1 MTTAPLD
8 PVAVETLR
16 EAALRFGGEE
26 ERLRKSA
33 ALAQCRAG
41 GLADPAV
48 LLAYHDALLCLLAY
62 PETRA
67 LLDAARAELRRV
79 AAAAREV
86 VSTGSARARARL
98 ANTGLA
104 WTPVTINFGWD
115 IARWLVDR
123 FPRRADIDSFGEDG
137 IGLQAILANAL
148 SPMEFELAATE
159 ESSSE
164 FLDRAGSGHTGTK
177 LAWLVRAFERLPAT
191 DALRE
196 HLFDTLQAFIAI
208 EPGASM
214 LSRTF
219 VRGLPA
225 PIFFHRENLLRHVD
239 PRPVVDAP
247 LPSPRRLS
255 RRERSHVVD
264 AGRAM
269 LAALGRETDA
279 IALAYPEGVRW
290 FDLARGVAIALY
302 TMRPDRRSPLDSHVG
317 MMLFKNGIPIGYG
330 GGWPF
335 LGTCRIG
342 VNIFPA
348 FRGGESAFLFAQVL
362 RVYRQQF
369 AVGRFVA
376 EPSQFGGTNAEGLRS
391 GAFWFYYRLGFR
403 PVERKAAR
411 LAAEEWARIV
421 ADPKYRTPLAS
432 LRRFTGSDI
441 EWRLN
446 DVPDCEPA
454 VLSDAVTAWI
464 GQRFGGDRAAAVRAA
479 LRRVARA
486 LGTGDCDRWPDNERQ
501 ALVAW
506 APLVA
511 QIPELSRWPTA
522 DKRAL
527 VAVILAKGG
536 SEFRFHDRISRHRR
550 LRAALAAL
558 AGGGEAPDSPA
569 RAKTGERNVE

>member
-1 MTTAPLD
+1 VTAPPLD
-8 PVAVETLR
+8 PVAVDALR
-16 EAALRFGGEE
+16 RAALRFGGEHT
-26 ERLRKSA
+26 LRKSA
-33 ALAQCRAG
+33 ALARCAAG
-41 GLADPAV
+41 GLTDPAA
-48 LLAYHDALLCLLAY
+48 LLAYHDCLLCLLAY

-67 LLDAARAELRRV
+67 LVDTTRAELKRVATAARAID
-79 AAAAREV
+79 A
-86 VSTGSARARARL
+86 TGSARSRARL

-123 FPRRADIDSFGEDG
+123 FPRRADIDSFGDDG
-137 IGLQAILANAL
+137 IGLQAILASAL
-148 SPMEFELAATE
+148 PAMEFELAAAE

-164 FLDRAGSGHTGTK
+164 FLERASASRAGTQ
-177 LAWLVRAFERLPAT
+177 LAWLVRAFERLPAD

-208 EPGASM
+208 QPGASM

-225 PIFFHRENLLRHVD
+225 PIFFHRESLLRQVD
-239 PRPVVDAP
+239 PRPIVDSP
-247 LPSPRRLS
+247 LPPPRRLS
-255 RRERSHVVD
+255 PRERWHVVD

-279 IALAYPEGVRW
+279 IALSYADGVRW
-290 FDLARGVAIALY
+290 FDLARGVALALY
-302 TMRPDRRSPLDSHVG
+302 TMRPDRRSPIDSHVG
-317 MMLFKNGIPIGYG
+317 MMLFKNGIPMGYG

-342 VNIFPA
+342 VNIFPP
-348 FRGGESAFLFAQVL
+348 FRGGESAYLFTQVL

-369 AVGRFVA
+369 AVGRFIA

-403 PVERKAAR
+403 PVERKGAR
-411 LAAEEWARIV
+411 LAAEEWARIA
-421 ADPKYRTPLAS
+421 ADPHYRTPLAS

-454 VLSDAVTAWI
+454 SLSDAVTGWI
-464 GQRFGGDRAAAVRAA
+464 SRYFHGDRAAAERAA
-479 LRRVARA
+479 VRKVARA
-486 LGTGDCDRWPDNERQ
+486 LGTGEGDRWSDNERQ
-501 ALVAW
+501 AFIAW
-506 APLVA
+506 APLVG
-511 QIPELSRWPTA
+511 QIPGLSRWPSA

-527 VAVILAKGG
+527 VAVMRAKGG
-536 SEFRFHDRISRHRR
+536 SEFRFHDRLSRHRR
-550 LRAALAAL
+550 LRGALEAL
-558 AGGGEAPDSPA
+558 AGGARRKDSPA
-569 RAKTGERNVE
+569 HAKTGERNVE